1 MPAVRKTPWSNK
13 ARKGV
18 IEGKPLNPS
27 AAIEQRY
34 YTALRVLINRM
45 VAETE
50 LELKKLFKTEHA
62 EEYFAQDASVS
73 SQARILTNAL
83 IKKYTDLFASL
94 SKPMAER
101 FADES
106 NQSSDIA
113 VKSSIRHLSDQLMLS
128 TKTITSGPLND
139 ILSATITENV
149 ALIKS
154 IPAQYLSGVQQ
165 AVMRSITWQ
174 RHAGPGDVPAE
185 AQGNYAEKGEVYCPR
200 PDEEGDD
207 EPELRAHETH
217 RRYGRHLASY
227 QRLPASSPHARRD
240 GRQAIQVSRR
250 ALRFRREAKRQAGR
264 TARVRVSC
272 AAGFKFWREVMPKF
286 MKRTKDG
293 DHEAVKFLGVVVYQR
308 CGEISLVRLFG

>member
-165 AVMRSITWQ
+165 AVMRSITTGNGMQ
-174 RHAGPGDVPAE
+174 DLVPYL
-185 AQGNYAEKGEVYCPR
+185 QKHKGIT
-200 PDEEGDD
+200 
-207 EPELRAHETH
+207 L
-217 RRYGRHLASY
+217 
-227 QRLPASSPHARRD
+227 
-240 GRQAIQVSRR
+240 RR
-250 ALRFRREAKRQAGR
+250 ARFIAQDQTKKAMTNLSFER
-264 TARVRVSC
+264 
-272 AAGFKFWREVMPKF
+272 
-286 MKRTKDG
+286 MKRIGVTDG
-293 DHEAVKFLGVVVYQR
+293 IWRHTSGSRHPRHTHEEMDGKQFKLADGLYDSAVKRNVKP
-308 CGEISLVRLFG
+308 GELPGCACRVQPVLNFGEK